1 MTTRHRSGTT
11 VAALLVAAV
20 LAACAGDGGADG
32 AAGGAPSAD
41 AARFDDGRV
50 AFHHPPDWE
59 VVEQGGP
66 DEYRTRIEPPGAR
79 DEREDLPEGAIVVLW
94 PFVANWDLEAAVGAW
109 GPDADDP
116 LVTDVDEQEVEIPG
130 AEAAV
135 AHHYR
140 VRDAT
145 GGGGLDEDPATYRS
159 VIAMAEVG
167 RTVVVL
173 IGAPDGG
180 DVDVDEVADLV
191 LGSLELERTWE

>member
-1 MTTRHRSGTT
+1 MTTVGRPVHVLT
-11 VAALLVAAV
+11 ALLSAVV
-20 LAACAGDGGADG
+20 LAACSGGGASEVEP
-32 AAGGAPSAD
+32 GGA

-50 AFHHPPDWE
+50 TFDHPADWE
-59 VVEQGGP
+59 IVEQGGP

-79 DEREDLPEGAIVVLW
+79 DEREDLPDGAIVVLW
-94 PFVANWDLEAAVGAW
+94 PFVANWDLDAAVGAW
-109 GPDADDP
+109 GPNADDP
-116 LVTDVDEQEVEIPG
+116 LVTDVSEEDVDVPG

-145 GGGGLDEDPATYRS
+145 GGGGLEEDPATYRS
-159 VIAMAEVG
+159 VIAMGEVG

-180 DVDVDEVADLV
+180 DIDVDEVADLV
-191 LGSLELERTWE
+191 FGSLELEQTWE